1 MTLASLL
8 SDISVLSIF
17 LLVGFVILQF
27 LKPLQKAFIPASV
40 IGGVVALV
48 CGPQVLNLVEIP
60 SSFSGMSSVL
70 INVIA
75 CSAVFGAT
83 INRSKL
89 RSYGDFIC
97 IYIVTYGFQMLIS
110 PIIGAVCEKFWPSL
124 PHGWG
129 IMALYSFW
137 GGHGTAAA
145 AGAVFEQLGIE
156 GNTQMGMILS
166 TIGLISAI
174 VVGMAIVNQGVRKG
188 YTQKVSLDSADSIKG
203 IVPEEKRNSIGM
215 ERVSSIAVNNLMFQT
230 SLVMLCIWSGGK
242 MMALLARVVPTVA
255 AFPTMINGILGA
267 LILWPIMQK
276 TGLGEYVDKHTINT
290 ISGFCLE
297 FVIVSAVAT
306 IKLSMLADFIV
317 PIIIMSAVIIAG
329 SFGLSILYTKKISQ
343 QDWFEKGIGSFGQSN
358 GSVPTGLALIR
369 CVDPNTETSAAEA
382 MGIANSVTSPMYST
396 MSAIGPMIL
405 INSFWV
411 FTGAGL
417 AIFMIPFIIG
427 LIVFAKK

>member
-8 SDISVLSIF
+8 SDISVLSVF
-17 LLVGFVILQF
+17 LLTGFVILQF
-27 LKPLQKAFIPASV
+27 VKPLQKAFIPASV
-40 IGGVVALV
+40 IGGVIALV

-75 CSAVFGAT
+75 CSAVFGST

-97 IYIVTYGFQMLIS
+97 IYVVTYGFQMLVS

-145 AGAVFEQLGIE
+145 AGAAFEQLGVE

-188 YTQKVSLDSADSIKG
+188 YSQKVSLDSADSIKG
-203 IVPEEKRNSIGM
+203 VVPEESRNPIGM

-230 SLVMLCIWSGGK
+230 SLVMLCIWGGGR
-242 MMALLARVVPTVA
+242 MMSLLSRLVPTVA
-255 AFPTMINGILGA
+255 SFPTMINGILGA

-276 TGLGEYVDKHTINT
+276 MGLGEYVDKHTINT

-297 FVIVSAVAT
+297 FVILSAVAT

-317 PIIIMSAVIIAG
+317 PIIIMSTVIIAG
-329 SFGLSILYTKKISQ
+329 SFCLSILYTKKISQ
-343 QDWFEKGIGSFGQSN
+343 QDWFEKGLGSFGQSN

-405 INSFWV
+405 LNSFWI
-411 FTGAGL
+411 FTGVGL
-417 AIFMIPFIIG
+417 AIFIIPFIIG
-427 LIVFAKK
+427 LVVFARK

>member
-8 SDISVLSIF
+8 SDITVLSVF
-17 LLVGFVILQF
+17 LLIGFVILQF
-27 LKPLQKAFIPASV
+27 AKPLQKAFIPASV
-40 IGGVVALV
+40 IGGVLALI
-48 CGPQVLNLVEIP
+48 CGPQLLNLVEIP
-60 SSFSGMSSVL
+60 GSFSGMSSVL

-75 CSAVFGAT
+75 CSAVFGSS
-83 INRSKL
+83 INKTKL

-97 IYIVTYGFQMLIS
+97 IYLVTYGFQMAVS
-110 PIIGAVCEKFWPSL
+110 PLIGAVCEKFWPSL

-174 VVGMAIVNQGVRKG
+174 VIGMAIVNQGVRKG
-188 YTQKVSLDSADSIKG
+188 YTQKVSIDSADTIKG
-203 IVPEEKRNSIGM
+203 VVPEQDRISIGT

-230 SLVMLCIWSGGK
+230 ALIMFCIWGGGRLIGLIA
-242 MMALLARVVPTVA
+242 MAIPAVST
-255 AFPTMINGILGA
+255 FPTMINGILGA
-267 LILWPIMQK
+267 LILWPVMQK
-276 TGLGEYVDKHTINT
+276 FGLGEYVDKQTINT

-306 IKLSMLADFIV
+306 IKIDMLATFIV
-317 PIIIMSAVIIAG
+317 PIIIMSAIIITG
-329 SFGLSILYTKKISQ
+329 TYCLSILYTKKISQ
-343 QDWFEKGIGSFGQSN
+343 KDWFEKGIGSFGQSN

-382 MGIANSVTSPMYST
+382 MGIANSLTSPMYST
-396 MSAIGPMIL
+396 LSAIGPMIL
-405 INSFWV
+405 ISSLWA
-411 FTGAGL
+411 FTGIGFMIFLVPFAIGL
-417 AIFMIPFIIG
+417 A
-427 LIVFAKK
+427 VFARK